1 MSLALRTSTEEIA
14 HIRTLRKYD
23 VIYTSNKWY
32 YTFVMLQFVENLIAL
47 DRCIGKPYYS
57 NSTLAVKYDLDEY
70 LLPTVANFREL
81 YPVNSLNTDATGI
94 LLFAT

>member
-1 MSLALRTSTEEIA
+1 
-14 HIRTLRKYD
+14 
-23 VIYTSNKWY
+23 
-32 YTFVMLQFVENLIAL
+32 MLQFVENLIAL